1 MSSTQEIKR
10 RIKAVTNT
18 GQITKAMEMV
28 SATKMRRSQEIALLS
43 RPYAI
48 QVLRLLSELSR
59 RTPYTP
65 QIMRHRP
72 VNKTAIV
79 LVTSDRGLA
88 GAFNT
93 NVFRAFDKKIR
104 QEINDK
110 NKYAFIAVGKKAEEY
125 LSRERLP
132 LAKSFKNFG
141 DYIEVGQIKPLTELL
156 IHGFLRADWDRVI
169 AVSTHFRSTLRQDV
183 LVREVLPVASERVL
197 ETIREIVPE
206 RGRFAGFGL
215 LEGEIFG
222 AEHHFG
228 NYQYLIEPNP
238 KRVLDELAPQL
249 VTIELYDLIL
259 EANAGEHSARMV
271 AMKNASENAL
281 ELKDELSLDYNK
293 LRQAGITREITEIV
307 GGAEA
312 LQATSH

>member
-1 MSSTQEIKR
+1 MASTQEIKR

-59 RTPYTP
+59 RTSYTP
-65 QIMRHRP
+65 EIMKQRP

-79 LVTSDRGLA
+79 LVTSDKGLA

-93 NVFRAFDKKIR
+93 NVFRVFDKKLR
-104 QEINDK
+104 SEIKDPG
-110 NKYAFIAVGKKAEEY
+110 KYVFIAVGKKAEEY
-125 LSRERLP
+125 LAREKLP
-132 LAKSFKNFG
+132 VVRSFKNFG
-141 DYIEVGQIKPLTELL
+141 DYIETEQVRPLTELL
-156 IHGFLRADWDRVI
+156 IKGFLRRGWDRVI

-183 LVREVLPVASERVL
+183 LVSEVLPVTAEKVV

-215 LEGEIFG
+215 LEEEIFG
-222 AEHHFG
+222 SPHHFG
-228 NYQYLIEPNP
+228 EYKYLVEPDP
-238 KRVLDELAPQL
+238 KSVLEELAPQL
-249 VTIELYDLIL
+249 VEIELYDLIL
-259 EANAGEHSARMV
+259 EANASEHSARMV

-281 ELKDELSLDYNK
+281 ELKDELTLEFNK

-307 GGAEA
+307 SGAEA
-312 LQATSH
+312 LKS

>member
-28 SATKMRRSQEIALLS
+28 SATKMRKSQEVALIS

-48 QVLRLLSELSR
+48 QVLRLLGELGE
-59 RTPYTP
+59 RTAYKPE
-65 QIMRHRP
+65 IMKARAI
-72 VNKTAIV
+72 NKTAIV
-79 LVTSDRGLA
+79 LVTSDKGLA

-93 NVFRAFDKKIR
+93 NVFRTFDKKIR
-104 QEINDK
+104 QEINDQS
-110 NKYAFIAVGKKAEEY
+110 KYTFIAVGKKAEDF
-125 LSRERLP
+125 LKREGFSLVQ
-132 LAKSFKNFG
+132 SFKNFG
-141 DYIEVGQIKPLTELL
+141 DYIEVEQVKPLTELL
-156 IHGFLRADWDRVI
+156 IQGFLKKQWDRVI
-169 AVSTHFRSTLRQDV
+169 VISTHFRSTLRQDV
-183 LVREVLPVASERVL
+183 LVREILPVKAERVT

-206 RGRFAGFGL
+206 HGRFAGFGL
-215 LEGEIFG
+215 LEEEIFG

-238 KRVLDELAPQL
+238 KSVLDELAPQL
-249 VTIELYDLIL
+249 VEIELYDLIL
-259 EANAGEHSARMV
+259 EANASEHSARMV

-312 LQATSH
+312 LKSY